1 MIRASRSAHALL
13 AAVVLAPALACTA
26 QTGEGVASDES
37 AFCISCIAQTPAD
50 CLVGGANSVGIW
62 DLKAPT
68 LEAIGA
74 SYYGSVTLTRGSAAI
89 NPVVTVDGVPVGVW
103 DNISGGLEVQPSI
116 GFSTPMGTSPQTHT
130 VSITGR
136 CGTKTQTVT
145 TQPATPTAPLI
156 KLTATPGA
164 THPGQAVHLHGE
176 ADRPSDTTCQRAVYT
191 LREQVIGG
199 PTTTTPLGT
208 NSVGLVSFDFDRAP
222 ALTTDYTLTA
232 ACENNASAVGSAT
245 AHVDVAPSGPQ
256 TSTAPMTLYP
266 YPPGIGGGPVGWAG
280 AFPSIGTIQ
289 GNAISLTN
297 PSGFNAPT
305 VFLLKPGH
313 FVSECAALPNNIS
326 SFVLLAP
333 GQSITDFSA
342 LGVAAHPTLPIQLV
356 ACSTQAPTV
365 PVTLSVTYT
374 HP

>member
-1 MIRASRSAHALL
+1 MIRTSRSARALL
-13 AAVVLAPALACTA
+13 AAVVLAPAIACTA
-26 QTGEGVASDES
+26 QTDERAASDES

-50 CLVGGANSVGIW
+50 CLVGGANYVGIW
-62 DLKAPT
+62 DLKAPP

-74 SYYGSVTLTRGSAAI
+74 SYFGSVTLTRGSAAI
-89 NPVVTVDGVPVGVW
+89 NPIVTVDGVPERVW
-103 DNISGGLEVQPSI
+103 DNITGGLEAQHSMR
-116 GFSTPMGTSPQTHT
+116 FSTPMGTSPQTHS

-136 CGTKTQTVT
+136 CGAKTQTVT
-145 TQPATPTAPLI
+145 TQPAIPTAPLI

-164 THPGQAVHLHGE
+164 THPGQSVHLRGE
-176 ADRPSDTTCQRAVYT
+176 AYRPSETTCQHAVYT
-191 LREQVIGG
+191 LQEQVIGG

-208 NSVGLVSFDFDRAP
+208 DYVGLVFFDFDRAP
-222 ALTTDYTLTA
+222 AVTTDYTLTA
-232 ACENNASAVGSAT
+232 TCENNASAVGSAT

-266 YPPGIGGGPVGWAG
+266 HPPGIGGGPVGWAG

-289 GNAISLTN
+289 GNALSLTN
-297 PSGFNAPT
+297 PNGFNAPT

-313 FVSECAALPNNIS
+313 FVSECAALPNNIG
-326 SFVLLAP
+326 SFVLLSP

-342 LGVAAHPTLPIQLV
+342 LGVDAHPALPIQLV